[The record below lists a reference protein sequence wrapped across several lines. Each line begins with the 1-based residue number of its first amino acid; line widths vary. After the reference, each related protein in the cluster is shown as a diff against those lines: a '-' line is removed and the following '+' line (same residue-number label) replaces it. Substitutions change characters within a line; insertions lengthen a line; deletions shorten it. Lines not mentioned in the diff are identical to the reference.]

1 MVAHGRVVWQPP
13 ATCGRWRGALLQ
25 AVGRH
30 FFLLIMTKK
39 GGLSK
44 EKLKEKLKEKQ
55 HPKVAPVTHVCT
67 KTGDVAA
74 FCLLWAVAG
83 RTAVSGSRTDD
94 LSVDESMLYH

>member
-1 MVAHGRVVWQPP
+1 MGYVLMNTEPLWLFYDSETDRTGCTV
-13 ATCGRWRGALLQ
+13 CLSAL
-25 AVGRH
+25 VCDPN
-30 FFLLIMTKK
+30 K
-39 GGLSK
+39 GLSK

-74 FCLLWAVAG
+74 FCQLWAVVG

>member
-1 MVAHGRVVWQPP
+1 MATSRHMWAVAGRT
-13 ATCGRWRGALLQ
+13 AAGSGQ
-25 AVGRH
+25 A
-30 FFLLIMTKK
+30 FFSPNHDQK

-74 FCLLWAVAG
+74 FCQLWAVAG

>member
-1 MVAHGRVVWQPP
+1 MGGGGAHCCRQWAGI
-13 ATCGRWRGALLQ
+13 
-25 AVGRH
+25 

-74 FCLLWAVAG
+74 FCQLWAVAG

>member
-30 FFLLIMTKK
+30 FFLLIMTKE

-74 FCLLWAVAG
+74 FCQLWAVAG